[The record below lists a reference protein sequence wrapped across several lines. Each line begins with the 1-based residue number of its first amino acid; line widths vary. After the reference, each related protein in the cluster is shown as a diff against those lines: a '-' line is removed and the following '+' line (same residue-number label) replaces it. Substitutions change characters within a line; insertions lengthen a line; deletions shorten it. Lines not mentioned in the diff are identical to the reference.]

1 MVKRFLDCK
10 DCFTVI
16 EKFDDTGSGSM
27 TIYFRDILNA
37 RRFVDQAMDNSG
49 FSVDG
54 IKSVAY
60 LIKYA
65 IDLSSAVVPAH
76 FYLLALV
83 LFVFH
88 CLTTLSFPF

>member
-10 DCFTVI
+10 DFFTVI

-60 LIKYA
+60 A
-65 IDLSSAVVPAH
+65 TDLSSAVVPAH

-83 LFVFH
+83 LSVFH